1 MSLLL
6 TDKLPHVLVI
16 GLQFLCAWSFGFLF
30 IWSILRQSDKGVN
43 YLNKLHQIP
52 CSGCAFFTNDYR
64 LKCTVHP
71 FKALSEDAIGCVDFE
86 PGTSYNL
93 TRGKNCHGCQ
103 GCSGLSVPIHKK

>member
-1 MSLLL
+1 MSLLF
-6 TDKLPHVLVI
+6 TDKISHVLVT
-16 GLQFLCAWSFGFLF
+16 GLQFFCAWSFAFLF
-30 IWSILRQSDKGVN
+30 IWSILRQSGTGVN

-71 FKALSEDAIGCVDFE
+71 VKALSEDAIGCLDFE

-93 TRGKNCHGCQ
+93 TIRKNCHSCQ
-103 GCSGLSVPIHKK
+103 GCSGLSVPVHKR